1 MVVPGTPGAIPTW
14 ESHSVQREGCKLRK
28 NVQDGG
34 VHLISHC
41 HVQIFSDQ
49 FYKEAINWRARR
61 AQSSAHLR
69 RKDSA
74 GEPPDRSPGPT
85 GSSRAVLD
93 TPRKGPQL
101 PAAPGLDRPHCQ
113 RQPVLLQPLNQQKVW
128 APAAA
133 PPVQAFPLQGPSPAS
148 PRHMLMATPAIPLPG
163 TKCRKPGVMPHSEVL
178 LPSLWRGPSCRSH
191 PVHYSHQPLQ

>member
-1 MVVPGTPGAIPTW
+1 MYKMEACISLV
-14 ESHSVQREGCKLRK
+14 SVMFKSSQINSTRK
-28 NVQDGG
+28 QLTGEQDGLRAVPTCAAG
-34 VHLISHC
+34 TLPGSHLI
-41 HVQIFSDQ
+41 
-49 FYKEAINWRARR
+49 
-61 AQSSAHLR
+61 
-69 RKDSA
+69 
-74 GEPPDRSPGPT
+74 GPPGPT

-101 PAAPGLDRPHCQ
+101 PTAPGLDRPHCQ
-113 RQPVLLQPLNQQKVW
+113 RQPVLFQPLNQRKVW

-163 TKCRKPGVMPHSEVL
+163 AKRRKPGVMPHSEVL

-191 PVHYSHQPLQ
+191 PVHCSHQPLQ